1 MAANAGQGKGH
12 STAPLGRFV
21 GAQNEFASARMTDFR
36 EPSDGVGGSV
46 TGPREADP
54 ATGRPTGRPTG
65 PATVVPTVPPPPTV
79 RTATVPPP
87 PVASTTAD
95 ASGAAPVPPAPG
107 FLARSWW
114 FVRTAI
120 RYAMMIAIGYAALVA
135 VLIVAYRWINPPAT
149 TLILA
154 QRAGG
159 TAIRQAWMP
168 LDRISPNLVRAVIMS
183 EDARFCSHGGVDWKE
198 IEQAFEQAQDGIA
211 RGGSTISMQ
220 VAKNLFLWPSKSYIR
235 KALEIPETLAM
246 EALWDKRR
254 MLEIYLNIA
263 EWGPGIF
270 GAEAAAQYHFRKP
283 AIRLTEA
290 EAALLAV
297 ALPNPIQREAGRPTT
312 QMQRMA
318 QVIQGRMRGSAPYV
332 KCILG

>member
-1 MAANAGQGKGH
+1 
-12 STAPLGRFV
+12 
-21 GAQNEFASARMTDFR
+21 MTDFR
-36 EPSDGVGGSV
+36 EPDDGVGGSV
-46 TGPREADP
+46 TGPRDADP

-65 PATVVPTVPPPPTV
+65 PATVVPTAPPPPNA

-87 PVASTTAD
+87 PSAIANPVGD
-95 ASGAAPVPPAPG
+95 AGAPPPPAPG
-107 FLARSWW
+107 VSTRAWRFIRAA
-114 FVRTAI
+114 V
-120 RYAMMIAIGYAALVA
+120 RYAVLLALGYAALVA

-220 VAKNLFLWPSKSYIR
+220 VAKNLFLWPSKSYVR

-297 ALPNPIQREAGRPTT
+297 ALPNPIQREAGRPGP

-332 KCILG
+332 KCIFG

>member
-1 MAANAGQGKGH
+1 MAAKSGQGKGH
-12 STAPLGRFV
+12 STAPSIRPNATQDDLFPTH
-21 GAQNEFASARMTDFR
+21 MTDFR
-36 EPSDGVGGSV
+36 DPSDGS
-46 TGPREADP
+46 A
-54 ATGRPTGRPTG
+54 RPTELEMTTDRRSGPT
-65 PATVVPTVPPPPTV
+65 TRVPTVPAPPTA
-79 RTATVPPP
+79 RTASVPPP
-87 PVASTTAD
+87 PVTAPASVQAPADTA
-95 ASGAAPVPPAPG
+95 AIPQSPGILRRIGRLVRAAIKYTAL
-107 FLARSWW
+107 LALAYVA
-114 FVRTAI
+114 FV
-120 RYAMMIAIGYAALVA
+120 G
-135 VLIVAYRWINPPAT
+135 VLIVAYRWINPPTT

-159 TAIRQAWMP
+159 TQIRQTWVP
-168 LDRISPNLVRAVIMS
+168 LDRISPNLARAVITS
-183 EDARFCSHGGVDWKE
+183 EDARFCSHGGIDWKE

-220 VAKNLFLWPSKSYIR
+220 VAKNLFLWPSKSYLR

-254 MLEIYLNIA
+254 MLEVYLNIA

-283 AIRLTEA
+283 AIRLTET

-297 ALPNPIQREAGRPTT
+297 ALPNPIQREAGRPGS

-318 QVIQGRMRGSAPYV
+318 QVIQGRMRGAAPYL

>member
-1 MAANAGQGKGH
+1 
-12 STAPLGRFV
+12 
-21 GAQNEFASARMTDFR
+21 MTDFR
-36 EPSDGVGGSV
+36 EPPGGPALP
-46 TGPREADP
+46 TDP
-54 ATGRPTGRPTG
+54 DKTTGRPTG
-65 PATVVPTVPPPPTV
+65 PWTAPSTIPAPPTARTAPVPPPPIPRPPITGPTV
-79 RTATVPPP
+79 TPPP
-87 PVASTTAD
+87 LASS
-95 ASGAAPVPPAPG
+95 SGI
-107 FLARSWW
+107 LARIGALL
-114 FVRTAI
+114 RTTL
-120 RYAMMIAIGYAALVA
+120 RYAALAALAYVVLVA
-135 VLIVAYRWINPPAT
+135 ILIVAYVWINPPAT

-159 TAIRQAWMP
+159 QPIRQTWMP
-168 LDRISPNLVRAVIMS
+168 LERISPNLVRAVVMS

-198 IEQAFEQAQDGIA
+198 IEQALEQAQDGIA

-220 VAKNLFLWPSKSYIR
+220 VAKNLFLWPSKSYLR

-246 EALWDKRR
+246 EALWNKRR

-297 ALPNPIQREAGRPTT
+297 ALPNPIQREAGRPNT

-318 QVIQGRMRGSAPYV
+318 QVIQGRMRGSAPYT

>member
-1 MAANAGQGKGH
+1 MV
-12 STAPLGRFV
+12 L
-21 GAQNEFASARMTDFR
+21 
-36 EPSDGVGGSV
+36 
-46 TGPREADP
+46 
-54 ATGRPTGRPTG
+54 
-65 PATVVPTVPPPPTV
+65 
-79 RTATVPPP
+79 
-87 PVASTTAD
+87 
-95 ASGAAPVPPAPG
+95 
-107 FLARSWW
+107 LAL
-114 FVRTAI
+114 
-120 RYAMMIAIGYAALVA
+120 GYAILVS

-159 TAIRQAWMP
+159 TKITQTWVP
-168 LDRISPNLVRAVIMS
+168 LERISNNLVRAVIMS
-183 EDARFCSHGGVDWKE
+183 EDARFCTHNGIDWRE
-198 IEQAFEQAQDGIA
+198 IEEAFERAQDGVP

-220 VAKNLFLWPSKSYIR
+220 AAKNLFLWPSKSYVR
-235 KALEIPETLAM
+235 KALEIPETFAM

-283 AIRLTEA
+283 AIRLTES

-297 ALPNPIQREAGRPTT
+297 ALPNPILREAGRPGPG
-312 QMQRMA
+312 MQRLA
-318 QVIQGRMRGSAPYV
+318 QVIQGRMRGAAPYV

>member
-1 MAANAGQGKGH
+1 
-12 STAPLGRFV
+12 
-21 GAQNEFASARMTDFR
+21 MTDFR
-36 EPSDGVGGSV
+36 NPNDSSEPGPDVDPTRGSL
-46 TGPREADP
+46 
-54 ATGRPTGRPTG
+54 PTGRPTG
-65 PATVVPTVPPPPTV
+65 PWTAPPAKPEMAAGQSAERPSTVTAAATIVPPPP
-79 RTATVPPP
+79 
-87 PVASTTAD
+87 
-95 ASGAAPVPPAPG
+95 GAADVHAPSPSKPFSAG
-107 FLARSWW
+107 LGE
-114 FVRTAI
+114 RTSRAI
-120 RYAMMIAIGYAALVA
+120 RSVIKYVALLVFAYAAIVA

-159 TAIRQAWMP
+159 ASIRQAWVP

-220 VAKNLFLWPSKSYIR
+220 VAKNLFLWPSKSYVR

-246 EALWDKRR
+246 EATWSKRR

-263 EWGPGIF
+263 EWGPGVF

-297 ALPNPIQREAGRPTT
+297 ALPNPIQREAGRPGS

-318 QVIQGRMRGSAPYV
+318 QVIQGRMRGAAPYV

>member
-1 MAANAGQGKGH
+1 VTAA
-12 STAPLGRFV
+12 P
-21 GAQNEFASARMTDFR
+21 ASR
-36 EPSDGVGGSV
+36 
-46 TGPREADP
+46 
-54 ATGRPTGRPTG
+54 
-65 PATVVPTVPPPPTV
+65 TVPPPP
-79 RTATVPPP
+79 
-87 PVASTTAD
+87 
-95 ASGAAPVPPAPG
+95 PVPDAPPLREGPAAGSPLSSLG
-107 FLARSWW
+107 QPRIGFAATARRAAKSIFKYAVFLA
-114 FVRTAI
+114 V
-120 RYAMMIAIGYAALVA
+120 GYAVLVA
-135 VLIVAYRWINPPAT
+135 VLIVAYRWIDPPAT

-159 TAIRQAWMP
+159 TAITQAWRP
-168 LDRISPNLVRAVIMS
+168 LERISPNLVRAVVMS
-183 EDARFCSHGGVDWKE
+183 EDARFCTHNGIDWRE
-198 IEQAFEQAQDGIA
+198 IEEAFERAQDGIP

-220 VAKNLFLWPSKSYIR
+220 VAKNLFLWPSKSYVR
-235 KALEIPETLAM
+235 KALEIPQTLAM

-297 ALPNPIQREAGRPTT
+297 ALPNPILREAGRPGPG
-312 QMQRMA
+312 MQRLA
-318 QVIQGRMRGSAPYV
+318 QIIQGRMRGAAPYV